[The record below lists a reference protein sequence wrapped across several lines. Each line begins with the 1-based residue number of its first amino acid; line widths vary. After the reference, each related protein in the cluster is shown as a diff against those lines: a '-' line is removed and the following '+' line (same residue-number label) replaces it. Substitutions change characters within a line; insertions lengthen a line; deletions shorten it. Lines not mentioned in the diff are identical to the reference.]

1 MAFTFTNIFKTLP
14 RAPLPLESNVY
25 EQGINDII
33 ETIYIIYIIHLKY
46 IYVPAL
52 TTPNPCLPIPC
63 QHGGVCR
70 PVGFSEYV
78 CECGQENGVTYRGKN
93 CNTAVTLCDSSPCT
107 LGHCVPMANSYRY
120 KVLENV
126 SSFLFLTRMI

>member
-1 MAFTFTNIFKTLP
+1 MSGIYFLQIFLRHYRVHRCDLNQMSMNKALVLQKRYTN
-14 RAPLPLESNVY
+14 S
-25 EQGINDII
+25 
-33 ETIYIIYIIHLKY
+33 IIHLKY
-46 IYVPAL
+46 MYVLAL

-70 PVGFSEYV
+70 PVGSSKYV

-107 LGHCVPMANSYRY
+107 LGHCVPTGNSYRY

-126 SSFLFLTRMI
+126 SSFLYLTRI